1 MIRSCFLRV
10 APDKRR
16 RVASL
21 TLQRQGGDRGFK
33 HRRLGDDRETRRRA
47 DEAPSLPNFPLP
59 RNQNCLDL
67 VSVVSKGGHF
77 YQIKSRRD
85 EGNVLSY
92 VWIPR
97 NGEPWLTSSVPE

>member
-33 HRRLGDDRETRRRA
+33 HRRLGDRPGDTETRRRGA
-47 DEAPSLPNFPLP
+47 ELANFPLP

-92 VWIPR
+92 VWRPR